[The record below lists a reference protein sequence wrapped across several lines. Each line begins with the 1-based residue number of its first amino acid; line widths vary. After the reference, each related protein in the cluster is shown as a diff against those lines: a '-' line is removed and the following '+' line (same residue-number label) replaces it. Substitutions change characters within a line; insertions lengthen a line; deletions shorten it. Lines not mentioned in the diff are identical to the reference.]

1 LKKPARKNIINLL
14 LASTI
19 ALTPL
24 AANLGF
30 VPNTAYAG
38 GIDEITTATQNKIY
52 TNLTA
57 SDVEDIKLAYNKIS
71 NANFSTI
78 LGPVVIKKIDD
89 KTAKGTAV
97 ILAKDIT
104 KLLYQTN
111 SSDLKKE
118 LEAFKSAHIQIF
130 SGKLTSNDV
139 ISIIN
144 AFEENLKVELINS
157 YINGGYTNFN
167 QIVTAAIDATQKEF
181 SNFDGLYQELGIT
194 VTEFLTMKTNLE
206 KAVDPTQMASAALSS
221 GLIRSEGGNI
231 YGASTYTIGTTAPS
245 YSLKAQYM
253 GEILDLTKD
262 VVWKTNNSTIATM
275 TGNKLVAKISKKV
288 VKVKVVAYYL
298 GQPIITKEIA
308 INPDTVAPAI
318 PTVSSVDNNDTVIR
332 GTAEAGSTIT
342 IKNGKTTVATGKTAS
357 NGTFSISMKAQ
368 KAGSTLSVTAMD
380 ASNNVSKA
388 RLIKVIDKIAPATPT
403 VNPVDNNDTV
413 IKGKAEANSYITIKN
428 GKTTLATGKTASN
441 GTFSISIKKAQ
452 KAGSTLTVTAKD
464 AAGNV
469 SKAKSIKVE
478 LATPTVSSVDN
489 NDKTIKG
496 KAPANSYITIKNGKT
511 TIAKGKTS
519 SKGTFSIKIKK
530 AQKAGSTLTVTA
542 KDSAGNVSKAKS
554 IKVLDKIAPAKPRVY
569 YVDSNDKVVRGTA
582 EANSYITIKKG
593 SKVLGTGKTSSKGNY
608 SVKIK
613 AQKKGTVISIT
624 AKDKSNNVSSS
635 RVISVLAK

>member
-1 LKKPARKNIINLL
+1 MLKKPARKKIINLL

-30 VPNTAYAG
+30 VQNTAHAG
-38 GIDEITTATQNKIY
+38 GIEDISTATQNKIY
-52 TNLTA
+52 KNLTA
-57 SDVEDIKLAYNKIS
+57 SDVADIKVAYNKIS
-71 NANFSTI
+71 KANFTTI

-89 KTAKGTAV
+89 KTANGTAV
-97 ILAKDIT
+97 ILAKDIA

-111 SSDLKKE
+111 SSDLTKE

-144 AFEENLKVELINS
+144 AFEENLKFELINS

-245 YSLKAQYM
+245 YSLKAKYM
-253 GEILDLTKD
+253 GETLDLTND
-262 VVWKTNNSTIATM
+262 VVWKTNNSTIAAM
-275 TGNKLVAKISKKV
+275 TGNKLVAKKAGN
-288 VKVKVVAYYL
+288 VKVVAYYL
-298 GQPIITKEIA
+298 NQPIITKEIT
-308 INPDTVAPAI
+308 IKPDTVAPAT
-318 PTVSSVDNNDTVIR
+318 PSVNPVDNNDTVINGKAEAGSTITVKNGSTTVATGKTASN
-332 GTAEAGSTIT
+332 GTFSLSMKAQKAGSTLSVTAKDASNNVSKARLIKVIDKISPASPSVNPVDNNDTVIKGKAEAGSTIT
-342 IKNGKTTVATGKTAS
+342 IKNGKTTVATGKTS
-357 NGTFSISMKAQ
+357 
-368 KAGSTLSVTAMD
+368 
-380 ASNNVSKA
+380 
-388 RLIKVIDKIAPATPT
+388 
-403 VNPVDNNDTV
+403 
-413 IKGKAEANSYITIKN
+413 
-428 GKTTLATGKTASN
+428 SN

-452 KAGSTLTVTAKD
+452 KAGSTLTVTTKD

-469 SKAKSIKVE
+469 SKVKSIKVE

-496 KAPANSYITIKNGKT
+496 KAPAYSYITIKNGKT